1 MADNI
6 VNTLGVDQNIQAPVE
21 EGAGLSQEQM
31 KANLQEMAGKIEG
44 KYQDFNSQNFVSKNK
59 MELKKREALKE
70 VFNIMETAGIDL
82 NSPEDVKM
90 FLDSLRDKNPELSQ
104 IIESSLEELF
114 QEENNAN
121 LPVETNENLP
131 QNI

>member
-6 VNTLGVDQNIQAPVE
+6 INTLGVDQNIQAPVE

-31 KANLQEMAGKIEG
+31 RANLQEMAGNIEG

-59 MELKKREALKE
+59 MELKKREAIKE

-90 FLDSLRDKNPELSQ
+90 FLDSLREKSELSQ

-114 QEENNAN
+114 SEDSSEQIP
-121 LPVETNENLP
+121 PVSA
-131 QNI
+131 QQMV

>member
-6 VNTLGVDQNIQAPVE
+6 ANMPIADQNIQEPPIE
-21 EGAGLSQEQM
+21 ENVGLSQEQM
-31 KANLQEMAGKIEG
+31 RENLQGMAEKIEG

-82 NSPEDVKM
+82 SNPEDVKM

-114 QEENNAN
+114 SEDSSEQVP
-121 LPVETNENLP
+121 PVLP
-131 QNI
+131 QPAV

>member
-6 VNTLGVDQNIQAPVE
+6 INTLGVDQNIQAPVE

-31 KANLQEMAGKIEG
+31 RANLQEMAGNIES
-44 KYQDFNSQNFVSKNK
+44 KYQDFNSQKFASKNK
-59 MELKKREALKE
+59 LELKKREALKE
-70 VFNIMETAGIDL
+70 VFDIMETAGIDL

-90 FLDSLRDKNPELSQ
+90 FLDSLREKNPELSQ

-114 QEENNAN
+114 SEDSSEQIP
-121 LPVETNENLP
+121 PVSA
-131 QNI
+131 QQMV